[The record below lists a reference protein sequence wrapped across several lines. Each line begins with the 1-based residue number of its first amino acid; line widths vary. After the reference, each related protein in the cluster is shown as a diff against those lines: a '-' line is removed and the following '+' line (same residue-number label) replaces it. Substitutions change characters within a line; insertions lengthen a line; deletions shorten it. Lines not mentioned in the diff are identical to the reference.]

1 MTAPRSPRLD
11 PTTGRVLDVDQL
23 QPSQDGDLGPA
34 DSEVGLRQG
43 GRTMTRRH
51 ASKLVLTGSLAAPA
65 LIRPGTSL
73 ASNRDEE
80 HEGLAR
86 FGRISLRLTTS
97 IILLHTVFLLSGTQ
111 WWGINLQGDHRQFNE
126 KRTRIGGAF
135 GRLTRPTVA
144 TRLEDAVILGQLFT
158 LSNSLFFFADDP
170 RTNWAMKLL
179 IAHRFI
185 SWEPRK
191 KLQRVSGSNLSENRI
206 RQRAVNVGVVALVG
220 VFLMLL
226 VNPVLNRNIRVG

>member
-1 MTAPRSPRLD
+1 MIAPRIRRLD
-11 PTTGRVLDVDQL
+11 PTTGRVLDVDQS
-23 QPSQDGDLGPA
+23 QPSQTGDPCLA
-34 DSEVGLRQG
+34 DSDVGLHQRSP
-43 GRTMTRRH
+43 TMNRRN
-51 ASKLVLTGSLAAPA
+51 ASKLILSGTLAAPA
-65 LIRPGTSL
+65 LIRPGTVL
-73 ASNRDEE
+73 ASNRDDE

-86 FGRISLRLTTS
+86 FGLISLRQTTS

-144 TRLEDAVILGQLFT
+144 TRLEDAVILGQLFM

-206 RQRAVNVGVVALVG
+206 RQRAVNVGIVALVG